1 MLLFRCCWAACL
13 FLVVCALW
21 AQFTTSARLL
31 RGQDSAGASAQSQLQ
46 ANVGLESH
54 TGADREGNEL
64 AAEAATSSGMRI
76 MSRSQMLAERRAAA
90 LAPLDTITAE
100 NAASVLRAT
109 AHRLQQI
116 YEADV
121 ADPKFGSSMPSADV
135 DEFKG
140 TVSALY
146 GGLAGIT
153 TADLQDV
160 SEEDGAQAVAFVR
173 HLAKLTDDLS
183 NSGMPNQQL
192 MREMENVYSEGEPL
206 LAELN

>member
-1 MLLFRCCWAACL
+1 MHELCCRKASFFSFFHFSLLSFDVIHGL
-13 FLVVCALW
+13 
-21 AQFTTSARLL
+21 
-31 RGQDSAGASAQSQLQ
+31 SAQSQLQ
-46 ANVGLESH
+46 ANVGLESR
-54 TGADREGNEL
+54 TGAGRQGNEQ
-64 AAEAATSSGMRI
+64 AAEAATASGMRI

-183 NSGMPNQQL
+183 NSGERL
-192 MREMENVYSEGEPL
+192 FF
-206 LAELN
+206 